1 MSPTLARYVLNG
13 LMATAVHFLVLTLL
27 IEGVQFG
34 SAGAANFI
42 AAGFGITASFLG
54 NRFFVFA
61 YARGPLAYLAVRF
74 LLLYISIAIVHG
86 ITLAVW
92 TDWLALDYRIGFLLA
107 TFLQFALSYAGNR
120 WWVFRS

>member
-1 MSPTLARYVLNG
+1 MSHTLVRYVLNG
-13 LMATAVHFLVLTLL
+13 LFATAVHFLVLTFL
-27 IEGVQFG
+27 IEGLQMA

-61 YARGPLAYLAVRF
+61 YGRGPLAYLAVRF
-74 LLLYISIAIVHG
+74 LLLYAGIAVVHG
-86 ITLAVW
+86 LTLALW

-107 TFLQFALSYAGNR
+107 TFLQFALSYSGNR
-120 WWVFRS
+120 WWVFR

>member
-1 MSPTLARYVLNG
+1 MSHTLVRYVLNG
-13 LMATAVHFLVLTLL
+13 LFATAVHFLALTFL
-27 IEGVQFG
+27 IEGLQMA

-74 LLLYISIAIVHG
+74 LLLYAGIAVVHG
-86 ITLAVW
+86 LTLALW

-107 TFLQFALSYAGNR
+107 TFLQFALSYSGNR
-120 WWVFRS
+120 WLVFR

>member
-1 MSPTLARYVLNG
+1 MSHTLVRYVLNG
-13 LMATAVHFLVLTLL
+13 LFATTVHFLVLTLL
-27 IEGVQFG
+27 IEGLQMA

-74 LLLYISIAIVHG
+74 LLLYAGIAVVHG
-86 ITLAVW
+86 LTLALW

-107 TFLQFALSYAGNR
+107 TFLQFALSYSGNR
-120 WWVFRS
+120 WLVFR

>member
-1 MSPTLARYVLNG
+1 MSPTLARYVING
-13 LMATAVHFLVLTLL
+13 LVATAVHFLVLSLL
-27 IEGVQFG
+27 IEGVQIG

-54 NRFFVFA
+54 NRFFVFEH
-61 YARGPLAYLAVRF
+61 ARGPLAYLAVRF
-74 LLLYISIAIVHG
+74 LLLYAGIAIVHG

-107 TFLQFALSYAGNR
+107 TFLQFALSYSGNR

>member
-1 MSPTLARYVLNG
+1 MSHTLVRYVLNG
-13 LMATAVHFLVLTLL
+13 LFATAVHFLVLTLL
-27 IEGVQFG
+27 IEGLQMA

-74 LLLYISIAIVHG
+74 LLLYAGIAVVHG
-86 ITLAVW
+86 LTLALW

-107 TFLQFALSYAGNR
+107 TFLQFALSYSGNR
-120 WWVFRS
+120 WLVFR

>member
-1 MSPTLARYVLNG
+1 MSHTLVRYVLNG
-13 LMATAVHFLVLTLL
+13 LFATAVHFLVLTLL
-27 IEGVQFG
+27 IEGLQMA

-74 LLLYISIAIVHG
+74 LLLYAGIAVVHG
-86 ITLAVW
+86 LTLALW
-92 TDWLALDYRIGFLLA
+92 TDWLAMDYRIGFLLA
-107 TFLQFALSYAGNR
+107 TFLQFALSYSGNR
-120 WWVFRS
+120 WLVFR